1 MRNLILSL
9 TLCGLSMTAIE
20 ATEAQTSP
28 PKTRPSEPPTPP
40 GTSDPNKTF
49 YALGVL
55 LSRSLESFALSPAEL
70 DLVTSGLRDGTLKK
84 SPLADA
90 EAYGPKV
97 QELQSARM
105 AIVAARQKD
114 LGKAYLEKAAAAQG
128 ATRTASG
135 IVVTALKPGTGAAPT
150 ASDQVKVHY
159 EGRLIDGTI
168 FDSSIQRG
176 EPATFPLRGVIPC
189 WTEAVQLMKVGG
201 KSRLVCP
208 PDLAYGERGSPP
220 RIAGGATLVFEVELL
235 GIVKP

>member
-1 MRNLILSL
+1 MRTLILSL
-9 TLCGLSMTAIE
+9 TLCGLSIT
-20 ATEAQTSP
+20 ATEAADAQTPP
-28 PKTRPSEPPTPP
+28 PKAQPAQPPTAP
-40 GTSDPNKTF
+40 GTSDPSKTF

-70 DLVTSGLRDGTLKK
+70 DLVTAGLRDGALKK

-97 QELQSARM
+97 QELQTARM

-135 IVVTALKPGTGAAPT
+135 IVVTSLKPGTGAAPT